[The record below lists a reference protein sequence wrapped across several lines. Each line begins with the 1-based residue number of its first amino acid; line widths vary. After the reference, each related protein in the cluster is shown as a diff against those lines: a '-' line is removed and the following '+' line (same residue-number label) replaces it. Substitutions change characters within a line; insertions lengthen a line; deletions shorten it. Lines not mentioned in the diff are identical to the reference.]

1 MSDFNRV
8 ILLGRI
14 GNDLELK
21 KSAKDKPYL
30 KLSIATDSHRP
41 GEEKVTYWHRVMV
54 FGQQAES
61 CATYLR
67 KGSQVMVEGYLE
79 VRTYEDKDGRKTT
92 SVSVM
97 ANRVQFL
104 GGRRSA
110 DVHAPGSEEAMVAT
124 G

>member
-21 KSAKDKPYL
+21 TSAKEKPYL
-30 KLSIATDSHRP
+30 KLSIATDSHRA
-41 GEEKVTYWHRVMV
+41 GEEKITYWHRVMV

-61 CATYLR
+61 CARYLK

-79 VRTYEDKDGRKTT
+79 VRTYQDKDGRKVT

-104 GGRRSA
+104 GGRKSA
-110 DVHAPGSEEAMVAT
+110 DVEPEQDEAAMAASA
-124 G
+124 